1 MSNLIWKMPD
11 QKPERN
17 EDILVEYTSTNG
29 QSYYIV
35 DSLLNKL
42 LQPKRWAYLSDIV
55 AQADKAERLQKA
67 VDIANEALK
76 YARQRGLDN
85 TATLFAVGTKADKAL
100 DEIRQLIKEKPM
112 TSNLKCPFCQQEL
125 CQDYTGVKINGTW
138 AYAADLTRHLI
149 DLKDLLRT
157 LLYELNAEAS
167 TSEDYATRKKAE
179 LLCEMIKLKLYG
191 GKNDKKN

>member
-1 MSNLIWKMPD
+1 MITID
-11 QKPERN
+11 Q
-17 EDILVEYTSTNG
+17 
-29 QSYYIV
+29 
-35 DSLLNKL
+35 NKRK
-42 LQPKRWAYLSDIV
+42 Q
-55 AQADKAERLQKA
+55 
-67 VDIANEALK
+67 
-76 YARQRGLDN
+76 
-85 TATLFAVGTKADKAL
+85 
-100 DEIRQLIKEKPM
+100 PM

-125 CQDYTGVKINGTW
+125 CQDYLGVKINGTW